1 MPEQKVFILAAILD
15 DKRFEAMLTELVDL
29 KQVGLTLT
37 RFNGPIKRAAVDW
50 SELHD
55 SIRKDINYQANWQLA
70 LKEILRQ
77 AKPSDVIIITGS
89 LYFIS
94 EVRPQLIK

>member
-1 MPEQKVFILAAILD
+1 
-15 DKRFEAMLTELVDL
+15 MLTELVDL
-29 KQVGLTLT
+29 KQVKLTLT

-55 SIRKDINYQANWQLA
+55 PIRKDINYQANWQSA